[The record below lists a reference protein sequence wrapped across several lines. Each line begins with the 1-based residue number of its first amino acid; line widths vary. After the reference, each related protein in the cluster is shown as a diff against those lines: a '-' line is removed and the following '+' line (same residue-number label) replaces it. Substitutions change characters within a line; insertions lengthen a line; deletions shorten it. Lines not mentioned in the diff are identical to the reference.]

1 MRRYYLIPIVV
12 IIAMLSLY
20 ATRNEPKYVE
30 PVEVQRVGVD
40 WKTAVKK
47 SEQLKAR
54 HEQDQPKKTMD
65 TSILTLILSTVAII
79 ISNWFNPKLLKIEQR
94 AEKIENKVNENHQE
108 NKAQHEELRQELKVI
123 KTPDKLESTLRQMTA
138 GKLESCRPGL
148 REFINAE
155 SERLI
160 NVASEIMRGSFDFNS
175 LSQSLIKIEL
185 AEAQSIKDACVFG
198 ELFCKE
204 YHLHLT
210 KVVTKLKDDVSDI
223 VLDEIYNS
231 KHSRFSLSCQL
242 FLRDHLLGIIE
253 IYDNTEQ

>member
-12 IIAMLSLY
+12 LIAMLSLY

-40 WKTAVKK
+40 LKTAVKK

-54 HEQDQPKKTMD
+54 HEQDQLKKTMD
-65 TSILTLILSTVAII
+65 TSILVLILSTAGII
-79 ISNWFNPKLLKIEQR
+79 ATILFNPKLIKIERQV
-94 AEKIENKVNENHQE
+94 KDNHAE
-108 NKAQHEELRQELKVI
+108 NKAQHDEIRQELKVI
-123 KTPDKLESTLRQMTA
+123 KTPDKLESLLRQMTA

-148 REFINAE
+148 REFINME

-160 NVASEIMRGSFDFNS
+160 NVAGEIMRGGFDFNS

-185 AEAQSIKDACVFG
+185 AESQSIKDACSFG
-198 ELFCKE
+198 ESFCKL
-204 YHLHLT
+204 YHLHLS

-223 VLDEIYNS
+223 VLDDVYNS
-231 KHSRFSLSCQL
+231 KHIRFSLSCQL
-242 FLRDHLLGIIE
+242 FLRDHLLGIID
-253 IYDNTEQ
+253 IYDKSEQ